1 MRLPPCFGKCKLSSH
16 VKPATSPRRRPS
28 AETFMF
34 RLAVVLMVA
43 GLGASG
49 YAIVFP
55 PPLGFAYPR
64 WIRKFGG
71 SMGSS
76 RGTW

>member
-1 MRLPPCFGKCKLSSH
+1 MGTVRYD
-16 VKPATSPRRRPS
+16 VAAVAA
-28 AETFMF
+28 AETFML

-55 PPLGFAYPR
+55 PPLVATVPR
-64 WIRKFGG
+64 DRPGIHGDYETSVFLRA
-71 SMGSS
+71 SMAICSMEYG
-76 RGTW
+76 

>member
-1 MRLPPCFGKCKLSSH
+1 MVRYD
-16 VKPATSPRRRPS
+16 VAAVAA
-28 AETFMF
+28 AETFML

-55 PPLGFAYPR
+55 PPLG
-64 WIRKFGG
+64 
-71 SMGSS
+71 SMEYGHGNMGLKSI
-76 RGTW
+76 

>member
-1 MRLPPCFGKCKLSSH
+1 MKVGCMKWPH
-16 VKPATSPRRRPS
+16 VTL
-28 AETFMF
+28 ETFMW

-55 PPLGFAYPR
+55 PPLGRDRP
-64 WIRKFGG
+64 
-71 SMGSS
+71 
-76 RGTW
+76 